1 MLARLPRR
9 RGKLPKSAYTNFQI
23 LARRL
28 ARMTF
33 RVDTS
38 LEARFFNWM
47 KEAGGARRHTDVL
60 RSVTRGEAIAVVVPL
75 LRGVAI
81 PRMDEVLRLQTGLD
95 LARNLRNRRIG
106 RVVTLAWPAR
116 KVGFRGETGISAILQ
131 RNGEIDDIGFRGG
144 DVERYLRML
153 RNTLPGTGFSSLVLD
168 QVARAADPYPDLFK
182 ARLLLKWFDDESIA
196 FLPPDAVGGDID
208 FGHGIA
214 RLFSLMPV
222 VGVVGGIGL
231 PTTGV
236 HAGQPVPYP
245 AVSATIVEG
254 KVERL
259 LAKFDLSVES
269 VLCGDA
275 RIEETA
281 GLNLPVDVRADVSA
295 FKENLLSEVLRME
308 LGLNELGFKP
318 ANEVRKALNS
328 FDVGCDKLRNHAVAV
343 AGRELETNRRQLRK
357 LFQYLLP
364 DGQPQQEVVSL
375 LHFLDFYG
383 LDFLDGLRDVLQADD
398 LRHQVV
404 YVAPEAS
411 V

>member
-1 MLARLPRR
+1 
-9 RGKLPKSAYTNFQI
+9 
-23 LARRL
+23 
-28 ARMTF
+28 
-33 RVDTS
+33 
-38 LEARFFNWM
+38 
-47 KEAGGARRHTDVL
+47 
-60 RSVTRGEAIAVVVPL
+60 
-75 LRGVAI
+75 
-81 PRMDEVLRLQTGLD
+81 
-95 LARNLRNRRIG
+95 
-106 RVVTLAWPAR
+106 
-116 KVGFRGETGISAILQ
+116 
-131 RNGEIDDIGFRGG
+131 
-144 DVERYLRML
+144 
-153 RNTLPGTGFSSLVLD
+153 
-168 QVARAADPYPDLFK
+168 
-182 ARLLLKWFDDESIA
+182 
-196 FLPPDAVGGDID
+196 
-208 FGHGIA
+208 
-214 RLFSLMPV
+214 
-222 VGVVGGIGL
+222 
-231 PTTGV
+231 
-236 HAGQPVPYP
+236 
-245 AVSATIVEG
+245 
-254 KVERL
+254 
-259 LAKFDLSVES
+259 

-404 YVAPEAS
+404 CVAPEAS
-411 V
+411 VWTCYRGTCDTMVHVQTARGVWRPPGLGRFFAHWRAEFRFQTWGFQPLSVISSASNQEMALDTRMRGA